1 MIRATTCLRPLAL
14 LALGFAAAVSAPA
27 LRAAPADFDAEL
39 GAIQRAWAEANYE
52 TPPGDAQQK
61 AFETLAQRAAAFSG
75 RYPARAEPLALWAP
89 PGWTRHLAAL
99 LTLPAFV
106 LIAAAYVPGSRIK
119 AAIGHPMVAG
129 VKVWAI
135 AHLLSNGNLAD
146 VLLFGAFLLWAVLDF
161 RSARQRDRAVGRV
174 YRPGTAARDGLV
186 VAVGAGVWAL
196 FAGFLHLWLIGVRPY

>member
-1 MIRATTCLRPLAL
+1 MSFLVLGLILFLGTHSIRIVADGWRTARVARLGENRWKGLYSLAS
-14 LALGFAAAVSAPA
+14 ALG
-27 LRAAPADFDAEL
+27 L
-39 GAIQRAWAEANYE
+39 GLIVWGY
-52 TPPGDAQQK
+52 G
-61 AFETLAQRAAAFSG
+61 L
-75 RYPARAEPLALWAP
+75 ARAEPVELWAP
-89 PGWTRHLAAL
+89 PTWSRHVAAL
-99 LTLPAFV
+99 LTLPAFI
-106 LIAAAYVPGSRIK
+106 LITAAYVPGSRIK

-161 RSARQRDRAVGRV
+161 RSARQRDRAAGRV
-174 YRPGTAARDGLV
+174 YRPGTVARDGLV